1 MGPKPLADALE
12 ALLAAIYL
20 DALAGGG
27 DGILP
32 VRALVEHRFLERIRQ
47 AQPESWTRTDPKTH
61 LQETA
66 ARLGLPAPVYEQ
78 VGLAG
83 PGHAPRFTMRVS
95 VGPMSGEA
103 EGPTRKGAEGG
114 AARQLLERLGTH
126 TRA

>member
-66 ARLGLPAPVYEQ
+66 ARLGLPAP
-78 VGLAG
+78 
-83 PGHAPRFTMRVS
+83 GHAPRFTMRVS